1 MNARGHTSLSYHMK
15 TRFSLPLLML
25 VSVQALNGA
34 PLRQAQ
40 FTRIM
45 NDVQVVPEQ
54 KSPLPA
60 KLGDSVFGK
69 TAVTTGVQSRAE
81 LKFLDNSLTRLGANS
96 VFSLEEGS
104 RTVDLKQGTILL
116 QVPKQM
122 GGAHVRTAAIT
133 AVVTGTTVLI
143 EYRPDGVAKFIV
155 LEGQMDVLRNDKP
168 SVFTTLKAGDMLSMK
183 TTDKTFP
190 EKVQVDLKRLKET
203 SLLIS
208 DKIFGALGNQKF
220 LKEAVDEQSAKIKNG
235 ELQATSLA
243 AKNHVEF
250 IDINKRI
257 DLVPKF
263 IAPPP
268 VPVVQTPAVVVST
281 PPPQRAPTPGGG
293 LGPGTGPVG
302 GGGGSQPPRGRP

>member
-1 MNARGHTSLSYHMK
+1 MK

-25 VSVQALNGA
+25 VSVQALNAA

-54 KSPLPA
+54 KSPVAA
-60 KLGDSVFGK
+60 KVGDSVSGK

-81 LKFLDNSLTRLGANS
+81 LKFQDNSLTRLGANS

-133 AVVTGTTVLI
+133 AVVTGTTVLV
-143 EYRPDGVAKFIV
+143 EYRPNGVAKFIV

-203 SLLIS
+203 SLLVN
-208 DKIFGALGNQKF
+208 DKIFGVLGNQKF
-220 LKEAVDEQSAKIKNG
+220 LKEAADEQSAKIKNG

-257 DLVPKF
+257 DLLPKF
-263 IAPPP
+263 IPLPLPLPPVAQAPVIVETPPP
-268 VPVVQTPAVVVST
+268 VVSR
-281 PPPQRAPTPGGG
+281 PPPPPTGGT
-293 LGPGTGPVG
+293 GPGTGPLG
-302 GGGGSQPPRGRP
+302 NRGQGRP

>member
-1 MNARGHTSLSYHMK
+1 MK

-25 VSVQALNGA
+25 LSIQALNAA

-60 KLGDSVFGK
+60 KVGDSVSGK

-81 LKFLDNSLTRLGANS
+81 LKFQDNSLTRLGANS

-116 QVPKQM
+116 QVPKQL

-133 AVVTGTTVLI
+133 AVVTGTTVLV
-143 EYRPDGVAKFIV
+143 EYRPNGMAKFIV
-155 LEGQMDVLRNDKP
+155 LEGQMDVFRNDKP
-168 SVFTTLKAGDMLSMK
+168 SVFTTLMAGDMLSVK

-203 SLLIS
+203 SLLVS
-208 DKIFGALGNQKF
+208 EKLFGALGNQKF
-220 LKEAVDEQSAKIKNG
+220 LKEAADEQSAKIKKG

-257 DLVPKF
+257 DLLPKF
-263 IAPPP
+263 IAPAP
-268 VPVVQTPAVVVST
+268 VPVVQAPVIVDT
-281 PPPQRAPTPGGG
+281 PPPAVSRPPPNPGGG
-293 LGPGTGPVG
+293 TGPGTGPLGNG
-302 GGGGSQPPRGRP
+302 GRGRP